1 MAETLFALD
10 ESNYRNCQTLYR
22 GERKR
27 EYYDGEFWIDDA
39 LPVNVHARKCECGP
53 FTIIET
59 SAATRQFFRRT
70 QKHIREDATDLSVL
84 WFVRKGQLKYSN
96 QSGQIAISPG
106 EFLLTRSMS
115 PFFIELQPGEDEGL
129 HEILHVTLPTHLLR
143 PHLGA
148 EITTSASLTR
158 DCKEVAIAHRLLSEV
173 FEDDG
178 ALSQA
183 SALLVVETA
192 CKLIGNALSQAAEP
206 GGFRRTVSEQ
216 RQVEVLRFIEVHLSD
231 PRLCM
236 AMVSKGCD
244 VSQRYLSL
252 LLKGTGQTF
261 SELVWSKRLEM
272 ARDWLAR
279 SDPRDIAI
287 SEVAYGVGFKSTAH
301 FSRKFK
307 RVYGVN
313 PSDFREHCAAAAE
326 NGGETLAAVCDSS
339 RAATM
344 LQ

>member
-1 MAETLFALD
+1 MPETLFALD

-39 LPVNVHARKCECGP
+39 LPVNVQALKCECGP

-70 QKHIREDATDLSVL
+70 QKHIREDATDLTVL

-96 QSGQIAISPG
+96 QSGQTAVGPG

-115 PFFIELQPGEDEGL
+115 PFFIELQPGEEGL
-129 HEILHVTLPTHLLR
+129 HEILHVTLPTHLMR
-143 PHLGA
+143 PHLAA
-148 EITTSASLTR
+148 EVTTSASLGR
-158 DCKEVAIAHRLLSEV
+158 DCREVAIAHRLLREV

-183 SALLVVETA
+183 SSLIAVDAACRLVASAL
-192 CKLIGNALSQAAEP
+192 GQAARP
-206 GGFRRTVSEQ
+206 AGLKRTVGEQ

-231 PRLCM
+231 PNLCM

-252 LLKGTGQTF
+252 LLQGTGQTF
-261 SELVWSKRLEM
+261 SELVWSKRLDM
-272 ARDWLAR
+272 ARDWLSR
-279 SDPRDIAI
+279 SDPRDISI
-287 SEVAYGVGFKSTAH
+287 SEIAYGVGFKSTAH

-307 RVYGVN
+307 QVFGVN
-313 PSDFREHCAAAAE
+313 PRDFRESCALSHGIAAE
-326 NGGETLAAVCDSS
+326 SCGAGPDDLRSATL
-339 RAATM
+339 
-344 LQ
+344 Q